1 MELLE
6 DQANRMKQEI
16 IIVGTFSQQS
26 FLETHQCYRYRDR
39 GHITS
44 GQKIPSKESK
54 VFRMRLIEIFCK
66 SLPFKKLS
74 F

>member
-26 FLETHQCYRYRDR
+26 FRNPSVLQIQRQGSY
-39 GHITS
+39 HIR
-44 GQKIPSKESK
+44 P
-54 VFRMRLIEIFCK
+54 
-66 SLPFKKLS
+66 KKTQQRK
-74 F
+74 